1 MSKEKKFKR
10 NKQEKIDL
18 IVKVAHDLIR
28 EKGYEKL
35 STNHIADKAK
45 IGIGTIYRNF
55 PNGKADI
62 MREIV
67 MRDSSIVINMDLFNN
82 IVESDLQKS
91 AIQIIKNFIEFH
103 RQNIEFDIALER
115 ALQSNKELVKDFNS
129 YVELALTEIAKQM
142 IKIFP
147 ISNITEI
154 ELKDKLFLVFNI
166 IESIIRRHIVIT
178 PLFNTDEELAIYL
191 TDLTLDILK
200 VDELKK

>member
-1 MSKEKKFKR
+1 MSKEKKFTR
-10 NKQEKIDL
+10 NKRQKIDL

-35 STNHIADKAK
+35 STNHIADRAK

-67 MRDSSIVINMDLFNN
+67 IRDSSIVINMDLFNN
-82 IVESDLQKS
+82 IVESDLTKS
-91 AIQIIKNFIEFH
+91 AYQIITNFIEFH
-103 RQNIEFDIALER
+103 RQNLEFDLALER
-115 ALQSNKELVKDFNS
+115 ALQSNKQLVKDFSS
-129 YVELALTEIAKQM
+129 YVELALREIAKQM

-147 ISNITEI
+147 MKNITEI

-166 IESIIRRHIVIT
+166 IESIIRRHILIT
-178 PLFNTDEELAIYL
+178 PLFNTDEELANYL

-200 VDELKK
+200 IDNQKK